1 MADVDPVLRAEGLT
15 KDYGSVLALD
25 SLTLEI
31 GGGTTG
37 LVGANGAGKS
47 TLLKILLG
55 LIPPTGGRAE
65 VLGHD
70 IATEGEA
77 IRAAVGY
84 LPEHDCLPPDVSAS
98 DFVVHLA
105 MMSGLPRVAA
115 RERAAEVLR
124 HVGLAEERY
133 RPMGGYSTG
142 MKQKAKLAQ
151 ALAHDPRLV
160 LLDEPTNGLDPAARD
175 EMLGLV
181 RRIGHDFGIAVIV
194 TSHLLGELE
203 RVSDNVVVLD
213 GGRLLRASRTDEFL
227 DATGV
232 LLVEVLGDDAQA
244 RMTDALTTAGVA
256 AAARGSLITV
266 DAAERP
272 VDVRDLIRDTASDL
286 GLGLVRLQVDHRR
299 IEDVFAD
306 ADTAD
311 TDAAPP
317 PAPRTPEPT
326 PRGCPVSDPSAATPA
341 GSSVIHDLGYR
352 PYTGPRLGPGA
363 IARALTVTGFRNAF
377 GLGRSGK
384 SKVLPFALLA
394 LNLLPAIIVG
404 GVMVFV
410 GLDELPIGYAQYAS
424 TTQVLLGIFVASQ
437 APVLF
442 SRDLRHGTISLYLAR
457 PLRSSTYA
465 VARWVSLL
473 GATLVF
479 LLLPILILY
488 AVALLGEL
496 DVAEQTRQMGV
507 AVVLALLLALSLAGV
522 SGLIASW
529 STRRGFAVV
538 ATIALLVIANGIVT
552 AIQGISQEE
561 GKPRVGEVAGLFSPY
576 SLYRGLMSAWA
587 DGDTPTPPTSTG
599 MELAYLAV
607 FAGLSAACLAGLVW
621 RYRRVATA

>member
-1 MADVDPVLRAEGLT
+1 MTPVVRAEGLT

-25 SLTLEI
+25 ALTLDI
-31 GGGTTG
+31 GAGTTG

-47 TLLKILLG
+47 TLLKLLLG

-181 RRIGHDFGIAVIV
+181 QRIGHDFGIAVIV

-227 DATGV
+227 DATGA

-244 RMTDALTTAGVA
+244 RMADALTAAGVTA
-256 AAARGSLITV
+256 VRRGGMLSV
-266 DAAERP
+266 DATDSPDA
-272 VDVRDLIRDTASDL
+272 VRDLIRDTTSDL

-306 ADTAD
+306 VDPHARV
-311 TDAAPP
+311 DAS
-317 PAPRTPEPT
+317 PE
-326 PRGCPVSDPSAATPA
+326 
-341 GSSVIHDLGYR
+341 LE
-352 PYTGPRLGPGA
+352 
-363 IARALTVTGFRNAF
+363 
-377 GLGRSGK
+377 
-384 SKVLPFALLA
+384 
-394 LNLLPAIIVG
+394 G
-404 GVMVFV
+404 G
-410 GLDELPIGYAQYAS
+410 D
-424 TTQVLLGIFVASQ
+424 
-437 APVLF
+437 
-442 SRDLRHGTISLYLAR
+442 R
-457 PLRSSTYA
+457 
-465 VARWVSLL
+465 
-473 GATLVF
+473 
-479 LLLPILILY
+479 
-488 AVALLGEL
+488 
-496 DVAEQTRQMGV
+496 
-507 AVVLALLLALSLAGV
+507 
-522 SGLIASW
+522 
-529 STRRGFAVV
+529 
-538 ATIALLVIANGIVT
+538 
-552 AIQGISQEE
+552 
-561 GKPRVGEVAGLFSPY
+561 
-576 SLYRGLMSAWA
+576 
-587 DGDTPTPPTSTG
+587 
-599 MELAYLAV
+599 
-607 FAGLSAACLAGLVW
+607 
-621 RYRRVATA
+621 